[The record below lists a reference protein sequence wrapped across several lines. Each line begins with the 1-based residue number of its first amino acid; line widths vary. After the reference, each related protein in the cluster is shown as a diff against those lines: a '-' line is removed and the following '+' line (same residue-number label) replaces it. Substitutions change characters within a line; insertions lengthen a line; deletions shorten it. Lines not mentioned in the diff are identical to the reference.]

1 MIISFTFQVKNV
13 YLQKFKW
20 KTKFLRR
27 YRESVLTVIQCRY
40 DQYIIIFRIQ
50 SFLMAINK
58 PETSISTTQ
67 FLSIFHS

>member
-13 YLQKFKW
+13 YLNTSLNRKQNSCED
-20 KTKFLRR
+20 
-27 YRESVLTVIQCRY
+27 RESVLTFIQCRY

-58 PETSISTTQ
+58 P
-67 FLSIFHS
+67 